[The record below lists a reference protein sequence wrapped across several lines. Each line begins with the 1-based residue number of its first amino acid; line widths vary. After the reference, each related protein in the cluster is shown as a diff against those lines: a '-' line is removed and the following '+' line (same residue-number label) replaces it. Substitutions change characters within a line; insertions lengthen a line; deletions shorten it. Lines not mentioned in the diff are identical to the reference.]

1 MEELYIRAIKGAIL
15 KLKNPKTSEEDR
27 TEAMRA
33 AGRNL
38 GKLRLINEGFYLDL
52 LEEYKT
58 VIPYDG

>member
-15 KLKNPKTSEEDR
+15 KLKNRKTTEAER

-38 GKLRLINEGFYLDL
+38 GKLRLVNEGMHEEMQKQYLNCL
-52 LEEYKT
+52 
-58 VIPYDG
+58 PA